1 MLRFLNSREKGVSDP
16 LQFFR
21 AETTRR
27 VFNLALSENKDV
39 ERHFAGNVNT
49 LDVDLIER
57 R

>member
-1 MLRFLNSREKGVSDP
+1 MLRFLNSRESGFSDP
-16 LQFFR
+16 LQFYR

-27 VFNLALSENKDV
+27 VFNLGLSDNKDV
-39 ERHFAGNVNT
+39 ERMFAGNVNA